1 MSLSS
6 SCNFTGKVPSDIAV
20 TNANLG
26 KSLRVSR
33 ADICDLAT
41 IANEVVTNSTIT
53 NLTVN
58 TITLVDNS
66 YQTAVLAAPF
76 VHPMVPSTATYNPSG
91 NSVNPPNVPNSTKVP
106 LTASLGAGTS
116 LSFSGNDVV
125 VQQAGAY
132 TISYNV
138 IYQTFSGGVPNPN
151 LGAPG
156 PLNNTLPIVNGTVQ
170 CFIAVNNNLISS
182 ALNAFSSFNAQ
193 LLQLPFTAGSVTLV
207 LNAGDIISLYSY
219 AMRNL
224 AGADSNVTIGDAN
237 MNVVAST

>member
-1 MSLSS
+1 MS
-6 SCNFTGKVPSDIAV
+6 SCSFTGKVPSDLAV

-26 KSLRVSR
+26 RSLRVSR

-41 IANEVVTNSTIT
+41 ITNEVVVNSSIT

-58 TITLVDNS
+58 NITLVDNS
-66 YQTAVLAAPF
+66 YQTGILVGTF
-76 VHPMVPSTATYNPSG
+76 THDMVPSVASYNPTTPG
-91 NSVNPPNVPNSTKVP
+91 NVTKVP

-125 VQQAGAY
+125 VLQTGAY
-132 TISYNV
+132 TISYNA
-138 IYQTFSGGVPNPN
+138 IYHTWTGAGVLNN

-156 PLNNTLPIVNGTVQ
+156 NLNNLPPAVQGTVQ

-193 LLQLPFTAGSVTLV
+193 LLNLPFTAGSVTLV
-207 LNAGDIISLYSY
+207 LNAGDIISLFSY
-219 AMRNL
+219 AMRNGL
-224 AGADSNVTIGDAN
+224 GVVSNVTIGDAN